1 VVFFS
6 RWRITVPTLNR
17 FPLLGLWAKEAAR
30 RLDYTEADAQTIG
43 HAYAVLYAIRAN
55 SPTRPT
61 VYKDQEAAARAA
73 EVAAHPA
80 EIEELTF
87 AGDRLEVSHDRQ
99 GRLVGR
105 VGGQLPQTPESFRYK
120 VKGKFP
126 AGYFDKVESAF
137 RAVLASIP
145 PERLDSRMIYQL
157 YDQWKKQCARG
168 RLVDLDKLLA
178 WCEERART
186 TAART

>member
-1 VVFFS
+1 
-6 RWRITVPTLNR
+6 VPTLNR

-30 RLDYTEADAQTIG
+30 RLGYSEADAETVG

-80 EIEELTF
+80 EIEELSF
-87 AGDRLEVSHDRQ
+87 GGDRLEVSHDRQ

-126 AGYFDKVESAF
+126 AGYYDKLVSAF
-137 RAVLASIP
+137 RAVLEPIA
-145 PERLDSRMIYQL
+145 PERLDSRVIYQL
-157 YDQWKKQCARG
+157 YDQWKKLCARG
-168 RLVDLDKLLA
+168 RMVDLDKLLA
-178 WCEERART
+178 WCAERART
-186 TAART
+186 SPARS

>member
-1 VVFFS
+1 VAS
-6 RWRITVPTLNR
+6 LNR
-17 FPLLGLWAKEAAR
+17 FPLLGLWAKEAAL
-30 RLDYTEADAQTIG
+30 RLGYPEPEAETLG

-61 VYKDQEAAARAA
+61 VYKDKEAAAAAA

-80 EIEELTF
+80 DIEELEF
-87 AGDRLEVSHDRQ
+87 GGDRLQVSRDRQ

-105 VGGQLPQTPESFRYK
+105 VGDQLPQTPESFRYK

-126 AGYFDKVESAF
+126 AGYFDKLELAF
-137 RAVLASIP
+137 RAVLAPLP
-145 PERLDSRMIYQL
+145 PERLDSRMIYQV

-168 RLVDLDKLLA
+168 RLVDLDKPLA
-178 WCEERART
+178 WCEERARPS
-186 TAART
+186 AART